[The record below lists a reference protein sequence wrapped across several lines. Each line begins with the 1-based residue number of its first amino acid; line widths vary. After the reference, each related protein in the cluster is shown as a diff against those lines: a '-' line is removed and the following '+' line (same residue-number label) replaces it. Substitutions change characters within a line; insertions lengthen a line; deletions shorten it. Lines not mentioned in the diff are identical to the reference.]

1 MEISGKTTVCGVI
14 GDPVEHSM
22 SPAMQNA
29 AFRQANLDYVYVAF
43 RVSAED
49 VGNAIAG
56 MRALGLRGL
65 NVTIPHKL
73 SVIPFLDRLDGLA
86 EKIGAVNTIVND
98 SGVLTGYNTD
108 AAGFLQP
115 LLEKGFEPRGKRV
128 VILGAGGAARGITFA
143 LAARGASIKI
153 LNRTA
158 ERAHHLAQQLCASFP
173 GQADGFGINENLLD
187 EALRSADMIVNTTS
201 VGMGTGQN
209 ATVVPRRFLRRDLWV
224 YDIVYNPL
232 RTRLVSEAEDQG
244 CTVVTGAEMLAW
256 QGALAFEKW
265 TLQKAPVDVMK
276 RELVRQLTHEN

>member
-1 MEISGKTTVCGVI
+1 
-14 GDPVEHSM
+14 M

-29 AFRQANLDYVYVAF
+29 AFREANLDYVYVAL
-43 RVSAED
+43 RVAAGD

-73 SVIPFLDRLDGLA
+73 SVIPFLDKLDDLA

-108 AAGFLQP
+108 AAGFLRP
-115 LLEKGFEPRGKRV
+115 LLERGFEPRGKRV
-128 VILGAGGAARGITFA
+128 VVLGAGGAARGITFA
-143 LAARGASIKI
+143 LASRGALIKI

-158 ERAHHLAQQLCASFP
+158 ERANQLAQQLCASFP
-173 GQADGFGINENLLD
+173 GQADGFGINEDLLG
-187 EALRSADMIVNTTS
+187 EALKSADMVVNTTS
-201 VGMGTGQN
+201 VGMGAGQN
-209 ATVVPRRFLRRDLWV
+209 ATVVPRRYLRRDVWV

-232 RTRLVSEAEDQG
+232 RTRLVSEAEEQG
-244 CTVVTGAEMLAW
+244 CTVITGAEMLAW

-265 TLQKAPVDVMK
+265 TLRQAPIDVMK
-276 RELVRQLTHEN
+276 KELIRQLTHED